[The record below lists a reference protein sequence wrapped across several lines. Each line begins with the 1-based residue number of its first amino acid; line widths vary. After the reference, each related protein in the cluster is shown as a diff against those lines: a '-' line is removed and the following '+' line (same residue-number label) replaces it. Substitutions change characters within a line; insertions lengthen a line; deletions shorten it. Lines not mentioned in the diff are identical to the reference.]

1 MKIIYCTKMKTIVRD
16 KKVVMEKL
24 LTSMYESVCTQKE
37 LLELLLE
44 GFKAETTNKVQE
56 YDEPRELIKGI
67 NGLAE
72 FLGCGNTKAQNIMN
86 SGVLQERDIAYRAGN
101 RWRFNKTLLAR
112 LLEEEPE
119 IFNRVCSEAA

>member
-1 MKIIYCTKMKTIVRD
+1 MKTTKLIKD
-16 KKVVMEKL
+16 KSEVMKKL
-24 LTSMYESVCTQKE
+24 LTTMYDSVCAQKE
-37 LLELLLE
+37 LLEMLLKE
-44 GFKAETTNKVQE
+44 FEAEESKQSQIK
-56 YDEPRELIKGI
+56 DEPRELIKGI

-119 IFNRVCSEAA
+119 ILNKVCSEAV